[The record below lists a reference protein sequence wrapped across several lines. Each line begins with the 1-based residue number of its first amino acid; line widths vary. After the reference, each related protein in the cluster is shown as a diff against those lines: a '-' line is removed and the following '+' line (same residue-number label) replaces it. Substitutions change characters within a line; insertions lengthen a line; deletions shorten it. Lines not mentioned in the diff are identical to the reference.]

1 MGVTARRLPAP
12 CHDRTFTPMTAP
24 ARLSN
29 TLQVETPELV
39 VLTYTIAGV
48 GSRAYAAII
57 DYVLCFL
64 IVLVADVGISVF
76 VAKSGGILRSGS
88 ASFAIAMII
97 LIQFAVLWGYYVLFE
112 ALADGRTPGKRLHRL
127 RVVRDGGYS
136 VTFGA
141 SAVRNLMRIVDMQP
155 GLFYGVG
162 MVSVILSKQ
171 GKRLGD
177 MAAGTIVVQEG
188 FVRQP
193 ARAAAAVGFSNAAQ
207 GVRLQAVL
215 STPEFD
221 LLDRFMLRQ
230 RDLDTERRTQLAAQ
244 LTERLAPALKDQS
257 ATTPMGRLGQL
268 YTAERAARAAGSAS
282 RADTGAARERHLIV
296 ARESH
301 RWAGFA
307 AKLAEAKKSGLKSFS
322 EDAVREFVAEYRD
335 LAADLA
341 RLRTASKGVDVDE
354 VFYLNRLVAGA
365 HNLLYRRRTIR
376 PTDIARYMFTEV
388 PREIRASAL
397 PILLA
402 AALMFGPAAIAGTA
416 VMRDPTVAGEFL
428 PAGMLDRAEDGV
440 RRAKT
445 GDGYI
450 EDPQLFRPV
459 MATSIITNNIQV
471 AIAAFAFGVTAG
483 VLTVYLLVSNGI
495 SFGAVVGLYGSKGI
509 APLLFAFVAPHGV
522 LELTAICVAGGAGFL
537 LAAALLIPGD
547 RTRRR
552 ALAENGRRAI
562 RLVSGAA
569 LLLLVA
575 GTLEG
580 FVSPIP
586 YWPIEWKLA
595 VSGVTA
601 VLLYAYI
608 RGVGG
613 RGAATTARPAI

>member
-1 MGVTARRLPAP
+1 
-12 CHDRTFTPMTAP
+12 MTAP
-24 ARLSN
+24 AKLSN
-29 TLQVETPELV
+29 TLEVETPELV

-57 DYVLCFL
+57 DYVICFL
-64 IVLVADVGISVF
+64 IVIVADIGISVF
-76 VAKSGGILRSGS
+76 IAKTGS
-88 ASFAIAMII
+88 LFRGSSTAFAISMIL

-112 ALADGRTPGKRLHRL
+112 ALADGRTPGKRLQRL

-162 MVSVILSKQ
+162 MVSVIASKQ

-188 FVRQP
+188 FVRKP
-193 ARAAAAVGFSNAAQ
+193 ARAEAAAGFRSGASQARVQAA
-207 GVRLQAVL
+207 L
-215 STPEFD
+215 SAPEYD
-221 LLDRFMLRQ
+221 LLERFVQRQ
-230 RDLDTERRTQLAAQ
+230 HDLDALRRTALATQLA
-244 LTERLAPALKDQS
+244 ERLAPALKDFS
-257 ATTPMGRLGQL
+257 AASTAGRLGQL

-296 ARESH
+296 ARESA

-307 AKLAEAKKSGLKSFS
+307 AKLAEAQKSGLKSFS
-322 EDAVREFVAEYRD
+322 EEAVREFVAEYRD

-341 RLRTASKGVDVDE
+341 RLRTASKGADADE

-376 PTDIARYMFTEV
+376 PADVARYLFTDV
-388 PREIRASAL
+388 PREIRASAM

-402 AALMFGPAAIAGTA
+402 AALMFGPAAIAGVA
-416 VMRDPTVAGEFL
+416 VMHDPNVAAEFV

-450 EDPQLFRPV
+450 DDPQLFRPV
-459 MATSIITNNIQV
+459 MATQIITNNVQV
-471 AIAAFAFGVTAG
+471 AIFAFAFGMTAG
-483 VLTVYLLVSNGI
+483 LFTVYLLVSNGI
-495 SFGAVVGLYGSKGI
+495 SLGAVFGLYGSKGI
-509 APLLFAFVAPHGV
+509 ATLLLAFVAPHGV
-522 LELTAICVAGGAGFL
+522 LELSAICVAGGAGFL
-537 LAAALLIPGD
+537 LAAALLIPGN
-547 RTRRR
+547 RTRKR

-569 LLLLVA
+569 FMLLIA

-601 VLLYAYI
+601 VMLYVYI

-613 RGAATTARPAI
+613 GATTERRAT